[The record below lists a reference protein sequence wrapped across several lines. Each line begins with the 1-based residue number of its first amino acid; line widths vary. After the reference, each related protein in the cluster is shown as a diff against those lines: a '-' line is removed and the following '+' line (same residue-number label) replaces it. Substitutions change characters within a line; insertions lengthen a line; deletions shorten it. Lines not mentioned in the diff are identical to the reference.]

1 MRSSWPWRRVTA
13 DDDDQHEGQARVY
26 LARQGV
32 VFGCAEAGGWLVKL
46 GQITSGQGGM
56 DSRGRRE
63 FAGASAQRGT
73 GGEA

>member
-1 MRSSWPWRRVTA
+1 MTMINTKARHAYTWRGRA
-13 DDDDQHEGQARVY
+13 WC
-26 LARQGV
+26 LGV
-32 VFGCAEAGGWLVKL
+32 PRPEAGWQKL
-46 GQITSGQGGM
+46 GQITSRQGGM